1 MVATRMAPTECWS
14 STYVDTHELVSP
26 CLSKSPTNAGSIGRS
41 NRRIRYHFV
50 NGHIPNRRMGIGREA
65 STVIGFWLTPIDRC
79 GVWTAHEVDVV
90 ADLLFGVAMGALG
103 GFFGIGGGLI
113 AIPLLGL
120 IFGVEQALA
129 QGTALVMMVP
139 NIALGLWR
147 YQQRCSL
154 QWRQALPLA
163 IGGLLTAGVGASL
176 AVFLD
181 PRVMRIGF
189 AVFLLTLAGFN
200 LIRAKSVVP
209 SSRPRVDPRPSYLAV
224 LGGACGVLGG
234 LSGYLC
240 RVPVSSAYPTTNSR
254 LHTLSGE
261 RNGWPECRSAWRAWY
276 CRQDREVGSR
286 C

>member
-1 MVATRMAPTECWS
+1 M
-14 STYVDTHELVSP
+14 
-26 CLSKSPTNAGSIGRS
+26 SIGQ
-41 NRRIRYHFV
+41 
-50 NGHIPNRRMGIGREA
+50 EE

-103 GFFGIGGGLI
+103 GFFGIGGGLV

-147 YQQRCSL
+147 YQQRCPL

-181 PRVMRIGF
+181 PRVMRISF
-189 AVFLLTLAGFN
+189 AVFLLALTGFN
-200 LIRAKSVVP
+200 LMRAKSVVP
-209 SSRPRVDPRPSYLAV
+209 SSRPRLDPRPSYLAV

-234 LSGYLC
+234 FFSVGSSILA
-240 RVPVSSAYPTTNSR
+240 VPVLTSIFGISQLSAQGMALLLAFPSSAA
-254 LHTLSGE
+254 TLFTYAIHGHVNWLMGLALALGGLTSVSFGVQLAHRTPERILRSLFSGFLAICALLMLVT
-261 RNGWPECRSAWRAWY
+261 G
-276 CRQDREVGSR
+276 
-286 C
+286 